1 MTNKEFSLEFDILF
15 NNIMSGIA
23 PGINDYEKS
32 VFLTKGQEE
41 IIKNYLNP
49 LGNKYAEGLDDSKK
63 RFTDFSGLIKT
74 EEIFTLII
82 PDFSIDRRAV
92 MFPLPPDVFV
102 ILNEVLQGTDKESNT
117 RDFQIIPISYL
128 EYTRLMSR
136 PYKEPLNG
144 QAWKITTEGYYTE
157 AYSTIIPNSSITSSK
172 YIVRYIK
179 RPNPIILRD
188 LSEIEFEEGLE
199 ANFLSINNNRLKTEC
214 ELNPEIHREILD
226 RAVELAKVSYI
237 DNSTA
242 LTQINTRN
250 E

>member
-1 MTNKEFSLEFDILF
+1 MTNKELSLEFDILF

-74 EEIFTLII
+74 KEISTLTT
-82 PDFSIDRRAV
+82 PVASIDRRAV
-92 MFPLPPDVFV
+92 TFSLPTDAFV
-102 ILNEVLQGTDKESNT
+102 LLNELLQGTDKEAKT

-136 PYKEPLNG
+136 PYKEPLKG
-144 QAWKITTEGYYTE
+144 QAWKITTEGSTV
-157 AYSTIIPNSSITSSK
+157 AHSTIIPNSSITSSK

-188 LSEIEFEEGLE
+188 LSKIEFEEGLE
-199 ANFLSINNNRLKTEC
+199 AGFLSINNIRVKTEC

>member
-1 MTNKEFSLEFDILF
+1 MTNKELSLEFDILF

-74 EEIFTLII
+74 KEISTLTT
-82 PDFSIDRRAV
+82 PVASIDRRAV
-92 MFPLPPDVFV
+92 TFALPTDAFV
-102 ILNEVLQGTDKESNT
+102 LLNEVLQGTDKEAKT

-136 PYKEPLNG
+136 PYKEPLKG
-144 QAWKITTEGYYTE
+144 QAWKITTEGSTV
-157 AYSTIIPNSSITSSK
+157 AHSTIIPNSSITSSK

-199 ANFLSINNNRLKTEC
+199 AGFLSINNIRVKTEC

>member
-1 MTNKEFSLEFDILF
+1 MNNTELSLEFDILF
-15 NNIMSGIA
+15 NNITSGIA

-74 EEIFTLII
+74 AEISTLIT
-82 PDFSIDRRAV
+82 PSASIDRRAV
-92 MFPLPPDVFV
+92 NFALPTDAFV
-102 ILNEVLQGTDKESNT
+102 LLNEVLQGTDKESNT

-136 PYKEPLNG
+136 PYKEPLKG
-144 QAWKITTEGYYTE
+144 QAWKITTEGSTV
-157 AYSTIIPNSSITSSK
+157 AHSTIIPNSSITSSK

-199 ANFLSINNNRLKTEC
+199 ADFLSINNIRVKTEC

-237 DNSTA
+237 DNHTA

>member
-1 MTNKEFSLEFDILF
+1 MTNKELSLEFDILF

-74 EEIFTLII
+74 EEISTLTT
-82 PDFSIDRRAV
+82 PVASIDRRAV
-92 MFPLPPDVFV
+92 TFALPTDAFV
-102 ILNEVLQGTDKESNT
+102 LLNEVLQGTDKEAKT

-136 PYKEPLNG
+136 PYKEPLKG
-144 QAWKITTEGYYTE
+144 QAWKITTEGSTV
-157 AYSTIIPNSSITSSK
+157 AHSTIIPNSSITSSK

-199 ANFLSINNNRLKTEC
+199 AGFLSINNIRVKTEC

>member
-1 MTNKEFSLEFDILF
+1 MTNKELSLEFDILF

-63 RFTDFSGLIKT
+63 RFTDFSALIKT
-74 EEIFTLII
+74 EEISTFII
-82 PDFSIDRRAV
+82 LDVSIDRRAV
-92 MFPLPPDVFV
+92 TFALPTDAFV
-102 ILNEVLQGTDKESNT
+102 LLNEVLQGTDKESNT

-136 PYKEPLNG
+136 PYKEPLKG
-144 QAWKITTEGYYTE
+144 QAWKITTEGSIE
-157 AYSTIIPNSSITSSK
+157 SYSTIIPNSSITSSK

-179 RPNPIILRD
+179 RPNPIILRN
-188 LSEIEFEEGLE
+188 LSEIEFEEGLK
-199 ANFLSINNNRLKTEC
+199 ANFLSINNSRLKTEC

>member
-74 EEIFTLII
+74 AEISTLIT
-82 PDFSIDRRAV
+82 PDVSIDRRAV
-92 MFPLPPDVFV
+92 NFALPTDAFV
-102 ILNEVLQGTDKESNT
+102 LLNEVLQGTDKESNT

-136 PYKEPLNG
+136 PYKEPLKG
-144 QAWKITTEGYYTE
+144 QAWQITTEGSTK

-179 RPNPIILRD
+179 RPNPIILRN

-199 ANFLSINNNRLKTEC
+199 DDFLSINNNRLKTEC

>member
-1 MTNKEFSLEFDILF
+1 MTNKELSLEFDILF

-74 EEIFTLII
+74 EEISTLTT
-82 PDFSIDRRAV
+82 PVASIDRRAV
-92 MFPLPPDVFV
+92 TFALPTDAFV
-102 ILNEVLQGTDKESNT
+102 LLNEVLQGTDKEAKT

-136 PYKEPLNG
+136 PYKEPLKG
-144 QAWKITTEGYYTE
+144 QAWKITTEGSTV
-157 AYSTIIPNSSITSSK
+157 AHSTIIPNSSITSSK

-188 LSEIEFEEGLE
+188 LSEIEFEEGLK
-199 ANFLSINNNRLKTEC
+199 AGFLSINNIRVKTEC
-214 ELNPEIHREILD
+214 ELNSEIHREILD

>member
-1 MTNKEFSLEFDILF
+1 MTNKELSLEFDILF

-23 PGINDYEKS
+23 PGLNDYEKS

-74 EEIFTLII
+74 EEISTTVPTIS
-82 PDFSIDRRAV
+82 SIDRRAV
-92 MFPLPPDVFV
+92 TFALPTDSFV
-102 ILNEVLQGTDKESNT
+102 LLNEVLEGTDRNNKA
-117 RDFQIIPISYL
+117 RYFQIIPISYL

-136 PYKEPLNG
+136 PYKEPFKG
-144 QAWKITTEGYYTE
+144 QAWKITTEGSTI
-157 AYSTIIPNSSITSSK
+157 AQSTIIPNSYITSTK

-188 LSEIEFEEGLE
+188 LSDIELEEGLE
-199 ANFLSINNNRLKTEC
+199 SNFLSINGIRVKTEC

-226 RAVELAKVSYI
+226 RAVEIAKTHYI
-237 DNSTA
+237 DNASPV
-242 LTQINTRN
+242 TQINTRN

>member
-74 EEIFTLII
+74 EEISTLIT
-82 PDFSIDRRAV
+82 PDVSIDRRAV
-92 MFPLPPDVFV
+92 NFALPTDAFV
-102 ILNEVLQGTDKESNT
+102 LLNEVLQGTDKESNT

-136 PYKEPLNG
+136 PYKEPLKG
-144 QAWKITTEGYYTE
+144 QAWQITTEGSTK

-179 RPNPIILRD
+179 RPNPIILRN

>member
-1 MTNKEFSLEFDILF
+1 MTNKELSLEFDILF

-74 EEIFTLII
+74 EEISTLTT
-82 PDFSIDRRAV
+82 PVASIDRRAV
-92 MFPLPPDVFV
+92 TFALPTDAFV
-102 ILNEVLQGTDKESNT
+102 LLNEVLQGTDKEAKT

-136 PYKEPLNG
+136 PYKEPLKG
-144 QAWKITTEGYYTE
+144 QAWKITTEGSTV
-157 AYSTIIPNSSITSSK
+157 AHSTIIPNSSITSSK

-199 ANFLSINNNRLKTEC
+199 AGFLSINNIRVKTEC
-214 ELNPEIHREILD
+214 ELNSEIHREILD

>member
-74 EEIFTLII
+74 EEISTFIT
-82 PDFSIDRRAV
+82 PNASIDRRAV
-92 MFPLPPDVFV
+92 NFALPTDAFV
-102 ILNEVLQGTDKESNT
+102 LLNEVLQGTDKESNT

-136 PYKEPLNG
+136 PYKEPLKG
-144 QAWKITTEGYYTE
+144 QAWKITTEGSTE
-157 AYSTIIPNSSITSSK
+157 AHSTIIPNSAITSSK

-199 ANFLSINNNRLKTEC
+199 DNFLSINNIRVKTEC

>member
-1 MTNKEFSLEFDILF
+1 MINKELSLEFDILF
-15 NNIMSGIA
+15 NNIMSGSA

-74 EEIFTLII
+74 EEISTLTT
-82 PDFSIDRRAV
+82 PVASIDRRAV
-92 MFPLPPDVFV
+92 TFALPTDAFV
-102 ILNEVLQGTDKESNT
+102 LLNEVLQGTDKEAKT

-136 PYKEPLNG
+136 PYKEPLKG
-144 QAWKITTEGYYTE
+144 QAWKITTEGSTV
-157 AYSTIIPNSSITSSK
+157 AHSTIIPNSSITSSK

-199 ANFLSINNNRLKTEC
+199 ANFLSINNIRVKTEC

>member
-1 MTNKEFSLEFDILF
+1 MINKELSLEFDILF
-15 NNIMSGIA
+15 NNIMSGSA

-74 EEIFTLII
+74 EEISTLTT
-82 PDFSIDRRAV
+82 PVASIDRRAV
-92 MFPLPPDVFV
+92 TFALPTDAFV
-102 ILNEVLQGTDKESNT
+102 LLNEVLQGTDKEAKT

-136 PYKEPLNG
+136 PYKEPLKG
-144 QAWKITTEGYYTE
+144 QAWKITTEGSTV
-157 AYSTIIPNSSITSSK
+157 AHSTIIPNSSITSSK

-199 ANFLSINNNRLKTEC
+199 ADFLSINNIRVKTEC

>member
-1 MTNKEFSLEFDILF
+1 MINKELSLEFDILF

-74 EEIFTLII
+74 EEISTLTT
-82 PDFSIDRRAV
+82 PVASIDRRAV
-92 MFPLPPDVFV
+92 TFALPTDAFV
-102 ILNEVLQGTDKESNT
+102 LLNEVLQGTDKEAKT

-136 PYKEPLNG
+136 PYKEPLKG
-144 QAWKITTEGYYTE
+144 QAWKITTEGSTV
-157 AYSTIIPNSSITSSK
+157 AHSTIIPNSSITSSK

-199 ANFLSINNNRLKTEC
+199 ADFLSINNIRVKTEC